1 MNAVLEKPA
10 QQAKTK
16 GLSKAPAPVTAPT
29 GNVDNVT
36 PPAEK
41 HPDTET
47 SSGNSTLAMQP
58 EWVLAKK
65 YQDLT
70 GVTRE
75 TVKQR
80 KKSGVWKEGQQVAVV
95 ARRLYV
101 NIKAADQWIN
111 DQLPQPRRA

>member
-1 MNAVLEKPA
+1 MSTTRIHAVNDAHPA
-10 QQAKTK
+10 TNDRDAGCTV
-16 GLSKAPAPVTAPT
+16 AA
-29 GNVDNVT
+29 
-36 PPAEK
+36 
-41 HPDTET
+41 H
-47 SSGNSTLAMQP
+47 P
-58 EWVLAKK
+58 EWVLASK

-80 KKSGVWKEGQQVAVV
+80 KKSGVWKEGQQVAVI

-111 DQLPQPRRA
+111 DQLHKQRRRA

>member
-1 MNAVLEKPA
+1 MTNSKKQADSDSRFVTESVLDGS
-10 QQAKTK
+10 TV
-16 GLSKAPAPVTAPT
+16 AP
-29 GNVDNVT
+29 
-36 PPAEK
+36 
-41 HPDTET
+41 
-47 SSGNSTLAMQP
+47 QP
-58 EWVLAKK
+58 EWVLASK

>member
-1 MNAVLEKPA
+1 MTSPKK
-10 QQAKTK
+10 QAENDSRFVTEATPD
-16 GLSKAPAPVTAPT
+16 GSTVAP
-29 GNVDNVT
+29 
-36 PPAEK
+36 
-41 HPDTET
+41 
-47 SSGNSTLAMQP
+47 QP

-65 YQDLT
+65 YEAMT
-70 GVTRE
+70 GVTKE

-80 KKSGVWKEGQQVAVV
+80 KKSGVWKEGQQVAVI

>member
-1 MNAVLEKPA
+1 MTTPK
-10 QQAKTK
+10 
-16 GLSKAPAPVTAPT
+16 KAAENGSRSVTEPTSDGSTVAP
-29 GNVDNVT
+29 
-36 PPAEK
+36 
-41 HPDTET
+41 
-47 SSGNSTLAMQP
+47 QP
-58 EWVLAKK
+58 EWVLASK

-80 KKSGVWKEGQQVAVV
+80 KKSGVWKEGQQVAVI

>member
-1 MNAVLEKPA
+1 MK
-10 QQAKTK
+10 QAKNQAGNDSRFVTEVACIE
-16 GLSKAPAPVTAPT
+16 STVAP
-29 GNVDNVT
+29 
-36 PPAEK
+36 
-41 HPDTET
+41 
-47 SSGNSTLAMQP
+47 QP
-58 EWVLAKK
+58 EWVLASK

-111 DQLPQPRRA
+111 DQLPQPRRV

>member
-1 MNAVLEKPA
+1 MISAKKQADNESRFVTEAA
-10 QQAKTK
+10 QDDSTV
-16 GLSKAPAPVTAPT
+16 AP
-29 GNVDNVT
+29 
-36 PPAEK
+36 
-41 HPDTET
+41 
-47 SSGNSTLAMQP
+47 QP
-58 EWVLAKK
+58 EWVLASK
-65 YQDLT
+65 YQDMT

>member
-1 MNAVLEKPA
+1 MNITKKQPNNHTRFVTKP
-10 QQAKTK
+10 
-16 GLSKAPAPVTAPT
+16 
-29 GNVDNVT
+29 T
-36 PPAEK
+36 P
-41 HPDTET
+41 D
-47 SSGNSTLAMQP
+47 GSTVPPQP
-58 EWVLAKK
+58 EWILASK

>member
-1 MNAVLEKPA
+1 MTSTQKQANNDTHFVTEPA
-10 QQAKTK
+10 QGGST
-16 GLSKAPAPVTAPT
+16 V
-29 GNVDNVT
+29 
-36 PPAEK
+36 PP
-41 HPDTET
+41 
-47 SSGNSTLAMQP
+47 QP
-58 EWVLAKK
+58 EWILASK

>member
-1 MNAVLEKPA
+1 MN
-10 QQAKTK
+10 QA
-16 GLSKAPAPVTAPT
+16 
-29 GNVDNVT
+29 GNESHFVT
-36 PPAEK
+36 PDA
-41 HPDTET
+41 
-47 SSGNSTLAMQP
+47 SGGVTVAIQP
-58 EWVLAKK
+58 EWVLASK

-80 KKSGVWKEGQQVAVV
+80 KKSGVWKEGQQVAVI

-111 DQLPQPRRA
+111 DQLPQQRRRA

>member
-1 MNAVLEKPA
+1 MTNSKKQADSDSRFVTESVLDGS
-10 QQAKTK
+10 TV
-16 GLSKAPAPVTAPT
+16 AP
-29 GNVDNVT
+29 
-36 PPAEK
+36 
-41 HPDTET
+41 
-47 SSGNSTLAMQP
+47 QP
-58 EWVLAKK
+58 EWVLASK

-111 DQLPQPRRA
+111 DQLSQPRRA

>member
-1 MNAVLEKPA
+1 MTRSKKQADSDSRFVTKPVLDGS
-10 QQAKTK
+10 TV
-16 GLSKAPAPVTAPT
+16 AP
-29 GNVDNVT
+29 
-36 PPAEK
+36 
-41 HPDTET
+41 
-47 SSGNSTLAMQP
+47 QP

>member
-1 MNAVLEKPA
+1 MEKAAENESHFVTGPGGSASTVA
-10 QQAKTK
+10 Q
-16 GLSKAPAPVTAPT
+16 
-29 GNVDNVT
+29 
-36 PPAEK
+36 
-41 HPDTET
+41 
-47 SSGNSTLAMQP
+47 QP
-58 EWVLAKK
+58 EWVLASK

-80 KKSGVWKEGQQVAVV
+80 KKSGVWKEGQQVAVI

-111 DQLPQPRRA
+111 DQLHQQRRRA